1 MKQTKFWAWHM
12 LAGLGILI
20 LGGMHMV
27 VMHLAGIV
35 GYMNPHAP
43 SAIDWQNVVYRA
55 QHVSLSVIY
64 ILLLLLTLFHG
75 FYGLRNIL
83 LETRWGGKNKKLIS
97 GLLVFLGVVLFA
109 YGSWVAIVAVNLS

>member
-12 LAGLGILI
+12 LAGLGILV

-27 VMHLAGIV
+27 VMHLDGILR
-35 GYMNPHAP
+35 YMNPYSP
-43 SAIDWQNVVYRA
+43 TAIDWLNVVHRA
-55 QHVSLSVIY
+55 EKVSLSVIY

-83 LETRWGGKNKKLIS
+83 LETRWGSKNKKLIS
-97 GLLVFLGVVLFA
+97 GFLLFFGIVLFA
-109 YGSWVAIVAVNLS
+109 YGAWVAVAAVNIS